1 MVLEPRKCPSKRHCL
16 ARELERIVSSPSHD
30 AHLRRSKGKA
40 ATEEMRRKEM
50 QLRQELASD
59 TFVKENAKRCPEC
72 NMVKR

>member
-1 MVLEPRKCPSKRHCL
+1 
-16 ARELERIVSSPSHD
+16 
-30 AHLRRSKGKA
+30 
-40 ATEEMRRKEM
+40 MRRKEM